1 MYSVI
6 YEISMYV
13 HRQTLSLILFYS
25 NSKFI
30 IQIFEESKIPI
41 VRISD
46 C

>member
-25 NSKFI
+25 
-30 IQIFEESKIPI
+30 IQIQNDNNST
-41 VRISD
+41 
-46 C
+46 